1 MPRVAVICD
10 FSEERWH
17 SMDLVADMLLGQFAQ
32 LPPSEIEA
40 IRVQPK
46 LRRIASPWFS
56 GALQSK
62 AWNFDR
68 LLNRTVLYPNYL
80 RKLNTKYDV
89 FHIVDHSYSQLVRHI
104 DQNRAVITCHDL
116 DAFRSVIDPLAEPRP
131 AWFRWF
137 SQYLLTAFER
147 AAHVV
152 CVSHTVRSEALRYG
166 IVREDRSSVAYN
178 GVSLSCS
185 ADPSPVAD
193 QTANSLLPFPPSTP
207 LLLHV
212 GSTIPRK
219 RIELLL
225 RVFQAVNRQIPAKL
239 VRVGGP
245 LSAEQASLATEL
257 NVLPHVV
264 ELPFLDRDVLAAVY
278 RRCDMLLVTSDR
290 EGFGLPLAEAMAC
303 GCPVVA
309 TDLPV
314 LREVGASSA
323 EYVNS
328 ADPSTWSD
336 MITKLLT
343 EKAERKEAWALRRA
357 EGVRTASRFT
367 WANTAR
373 DLVKVYKTIA

>member
-1 MPRVAVICD
+1 
-10 FSEERWH
+10 
-17 SMDLVADMLLGQFAQ
+17 MDLVADMLLGQFA
-32 LPPSEIEA
+32 LVPANEIEA

-46 LRRIASPWFS
+46 LRPIASPWFS
-56 GALQSK
+56 GTLQRK

-68 LLNRTVLYPNYL
+68 LINRIVLYPNYL
-80 RKLNTKYDV
+80 RKLNAKYDV
-89 FHIVDHSYSQLVRHI
+89 FHIVDHSYAQLVRHV
-104 DQNRAVITCHDL
+104 DRKRAVITCHDL
-116 DAFRSVIDPLAEPRP
+116 DAFRSVIDPQAEPRP

-137 SQYLLTAFER
+137 SQYLLAAFQQ

-185 ADPSPVAD
+185 PDPSPLAD
-193 QTANSLLPFPPSTP
+193 QAANALLPFPPSVP

-225 RVFQAVNRQIPAKL
+225 RVFQAVTRQRPAKL

-245 LSAEQASLATEL
+245 LNTKQAKLAAEL
-257 NVLPHVV
+257 NVLSDVV

-278 RRCDMLLVTSDR
+278 RRSNMLLITSDR

-303 GCPVVA
+303 GCPVIA
-309 TDLPV
+309 SDLPV
-314 LREVGASSA
+314 LREVGGSSA
-323 EYVNS
+323 EYVDS
-328 ADPSTWSD
+328 ADPIAWSD
-336 MITKLLT
+336 LVIELLT
-343 EKAERKEAWALRRA
+343 EEAQDSEAWALRKSN
-357 EGVRTASRFT
+357 GIRTASRFT
-367 WANTAR
+367 WANTAK
-373 DLVKVYKTIA
+373 DLIQVYKTIAHQL